1 MTSKESIENIKKT
14 MIIGRHGNIDVGNK
28 YNKEILTIEKDLEV
42 LDILKEYLYYDNKNH
57 VIKMKEIRKS
67 RFNFDYEDLREWI
80 ENNGENSTE
89 NNK

>member
-67 RFNFDYEDLREWI
+67 RFNFNYEDLREWI